1 MVNPGYPSLPSFQP
15 EPGIS
20 TRMADYVFRI
30 PSPTVGDRSKLG
42 STAGDSSIG
51 TDQWLWPPQALY
63 GTPSQKL
70 GMGWPEEIHL
80 RARAVNWIVRTSINL
95 QLPQL
100 IIATAAAYVHRFYM
114 RKPLQRYPSKLMSAT
129 ALFLATKVE
138 EVPRK
143 LEFVVKEYLSIDED
157 GNERPGLIA
166 DSSNVTFIQS
176 SSLLLSQIR
185 LSSVDLGPIDDNT
198 IQQEFQALKQEILYY
213 EDILLRTLCFDL
225 AIDHPYVTL
234 IHSVKYIHESHS
246 RARAPRSSL
255 AVEMADRAKA
265 KSITQAAWGFV
276 NDSLMT
282 PLCLVAKPELIAA
295 SAFLLAVS
303 HRLSES
309 PLPLPDKQE
318 DDQESLPVVPKT
330 EKHPIDFN
338 RFLNLPP
345 ARADGDQST
354 QEPWWKAFQVESL
367 DEIHQ
372 VANAML
378 DQYVTSVCEYIRD
391 RASKLARFPG
401 PSILHGPVEI
411 VKVQRSP
418 PQPNSKMSPEKPTER
433 STPPLPPQPAGKPG
447 ERLTPT
453 PANREEELSRAV
465 SSTPSRALM
474 SDSMD
479 LGTPNE
485 STSPSPKRRPIL
497 SPPVTNLEKPTHVP
511 VTKEENL
518 TTHEV
523 LPQKRSRSPEST
535 TNLTLQPEPKNL
547 KVDHLPS
554 ATLPPNDQP
563 LSAPLPPEDQHTSAP
578 PPPDDQPPST
588 PPPPPLPSMSEAP
601 PPTPPPPATTTAPV
615 SSTESSLSDMEDGE
629 LD

>member
-1 MVNPGYPSLPSFQP
+1 MVECSLGNVDGVDET

-166 DSSNVTFIQS
+166 DSSN
-176 SSLLLSQIR
+176 
-185 LSSVDLGPIDDNT
+185 
-198 IQQEFQALKQEILYY
+198 QEFQALKQEILYY

-563 LSAPLPPEDQHTSAP
+563 LSAPLPPKTNTLPPHLPRRSA
-578 PPPDDQPPST
+578 T
-588 PPPPPLPSMSEAP
+588 IYTPPPPLPSMSEAP